1 MELSGILASADT
13 PFDETVNTFSTGVNY
28 KSILTVLS
36 IMLIYPRW
44 ESSGTIS
51 TNFRVSTPNSGLA
64 VTVDVITAV
73 ASSSV

>member
-1 MELSGILASADT
+1 MELAGTLAAADT

-36 IMLIYPRW
+36 IMLIYPRC

-64 VTVDVITAV
+64 VTVVTIAAV
-73 ASSSV
+73 ALSSV